1 MSTSYLQVRL
11 VEAIGLANSHL
22 ADLDPYCKVFLN
34 NVTHLSENK
43 IFKSDAKKK
52 SADPIFDCAASF
64 EISPKDFDNGILTID
79 IYSCNKAKKTDVE
92 LGRASLPLSYF
103 KRIKQF
109 EGWIPVAHNVSKY
122 GHTHIQ
128 SPIAI
133 DESDKKKDKAVL
145 SVDKNIDKEQTPE
158 MQFLSDNQDI
168 NDKNNSK
175 PGINVIT
182 ESKIDTN
189 ESNNKQKIL
198 GMLAEEYMKSTEK
211 KYNKSSDVSND
222 NNQNKSNI
230 NESGSN
236 NKQKKLAMLTEEYM
250 KRREDE
256 LILVNNETFTAL
268 EKPYLDDNEQK
279 KEETKNDLES
289 IGRRNRDSGR
299 IFVVA
304 YYLKIFKFVKMSN
317 TEFKT
322 RRVKNLKIKNKFSET
337 IPINV
342 FVSTFNT

>member
-109 EGWIPVAHNVSKY
+109 EGWIP
-122 GHTHIQ
+122 
-128 SPIAI
+128 
-133 DESDKKKDKAVL
+133 VL